1 MTKTR
6 LTLVA
11 ALSVTMLGAGGAVA
25 ATGQATSDQSAGGLA
40 PYAEAF
46 TKTDRNT
53 AWTLTGRTRLDF
65 ETHHP
70 QGFAL
75 VGDKIFMSS
84 VEIIERP
91 VKYPAPV
98 DGYDRTTGKGV
109 GHLFVMT
116 RDGKLLKDIVLGE
129 DTMYHPGGI
138 DYDGQDVWVP
148 VGEYR
153 PNSRSIVYRVDA
165 ETLDVQE
172 AFRYDDHVGGTVR
185 DTESGRVHGVTWGSR
200 RLVTWTPSGRRLDVT
215 ANPDH
220 MLDYQDCAYTGD
232 ATQLCTGK
240 TDLPTAS
247 GGVYDL
253 GGLALTSLADDRVL
267 HEVPFP
273 RFSAAGHVVTRN
285 PVALEQDGGTLR
297 MFAAPDDGDEVAGTE
312 LLVYEASIPR

>member
-1 MTKTR
+1 MVGSMNQTR
-6 LTLVA
+6 FALAA
-11 ALSVTMLGAGGAVA
+11 ALSVTLLGAGGAVA
-25 ATGQATSDQSAGGLA
+25 ATAVAGADVA
-40 PYAEAF
+40 PYAESF

-53 AWTLTGRTRLDF
+53 PWTLASRTKLDF

-75 VGDKIFMSS
+75 VGDRIFMSS

-138 DYDGQDVWVP
+138 DYDGQHVWVP

-153 PNSRSIVYRVDA
+153 PNSRSVVYKVDA
-165 ETLDVQE
+165 ESLAVQE
-172 AFRYDDHVGGTVR
+172 AFRYDDHVGGVVR

-200 RLVTWTPSGRRLDVT
+200 RLVTWSPAGKRLDLT
-215 ANPDH
+215 LNPDH
-220 MLDYQDCAYTGD
+220 MLDYQDCAYTGG
-232 ATQLCTGK
+232 ATQLCTGI
-240 TDLPTAS
+240 TGLPTAA
-247 GGVYDL
+247 GGSYEL
-253 GGLALTSLADDRVL
+253 GGLALTSLEDDRVI

-312 LLVYEASIPR
+312 LLVYEAPVS